1 MNPRRFKAAR
11 WSALCVGV
19 VVLALVAVLA
29 TRPPATMV
37 MADSPLV
44 GKSAPPIV
52 AKTFSGSTISLASL
66 RGKWVLVNFFASWC
80 DACRAEEPQ
89 LETFL
94 YARPRGARTD
104 VLGVLFGDS
113 EGNGKAF
120 QASEGA
126 TWPSVVDA
134 GGVIA
139 SVYGVGSLP
148 RSYLV
153 DPSGRIVA
161 SIDGA
166 VTSSDLV
173 RWIEQEQA
181 DQQ

>member
-1 MNPRRFKAAR
+1 MNRRRFKVAR

-19 VVLALVAVLA
+19 AVLALVAVLA

-52 AKTFSGSTISLASL
+52 AKTFSGSTVSLASL

-80 DACRAEEPQ
+80 DACRTEEPQ
-89 LETFL
+89 LEAFL
-94 YARPRGARTD
+94 YAHPGGARTD

-126 TWPSVVDA
+126 TWPSVVDE
-134 GGVIA
+134 GGIIA
-139 SVYGVGSLP
+139 SDYGVGSLP

-161 SIDGA
+161 SIEGA

-181 DQQ
+181 EQQ